1 MKSVAGALKD
11 IQCHIEEQCKGVI
24 FEIEG
29 DIVNCYK
36 KEGHYI
42 RFDIMEQTS
51 SNVISI
57 RAIIFW
63 DVLKNT
69 LVDNGCRIQASGTIS
84 TYNNFIQL
92 DITAFQILQK
102 NDSREWFSEWKKQQ
116 KSAAKQ
122 TVYKK
127 PLPQLLENIA
137 IITTAP
143 SHGYSDFIHNLQYGK
158 VTLFNIKM
166 QGSDVPRNVSAMI
179 SRVNQL
185 GEFDCICLFRAGG
198 SDEAL
203 KIFDSSIISEAIQN
217 SFIPVFTAIGHEKNH
232 FRCDD
237 VAERFFSTPTAIAY
251 YISEQY
257 KSYLEKN
264 PLKEYQSPSIR
275 VVKDIFFTHFPFKK
289 VAAGLAC
296 LYFIHKVFIA

>member
-11 IQCHIEEQCKGVI
+11 IQCHIREQCKDTI

-36 KEGHYI
+36 EEGRYI
-42 RFDIMEQTS
+42 CFDIMEQTS
-51 SNVISI
+51 TNVISI
-57 RAIIFW
+57 RAIISW
-63 DVLKNT
+63 SVSKDALLN
-69 LVDNGCRIQASGTIS
+69 NGCRIQASGSIS

-92 DITAFQILQK
+92 NIKYFQILKK
-102 NDSREWFSEWKKQQ
+102 NDSRERFSEWEKQH
-116 KSAAKQ
+116 KPSAKQ

-137 IITTAP
+137 IITTEP

-158 VTLFNIKM
+158 VTLFNMKM
-166 QGSDVPRNVSAMI
+166 QGYDVPRNVSAMI

-185 GEFDCICLFRAGG
+185 GKFDCICLFRAGG
-198 SDEAL
+198 SEETL
-203 KIFDSSIISEAIQN
+203 QIFDNPIIAEAIQN

-232 FRCDD
+232 FRCDE
-237 VAERFFSTPTAIAY
+237 VAERSFSTPTAIAY

-296 LYFIHKVFIA
+296 LYFIHKVFIV